1 MKAQLCHVSA
11 IEIKAQIKINLWRQ
25 IWLHSLSKK
34 KNVNKTLEPCTG
46 MTILHGFSDAK

>member
-1 MKAQLCHVSA
+1 MITL
-11 IEIKAQIKINLWRQ
+11 IKQ
-25 IWLHSLSKK
+25 K